1 MAIFDT
7 EIIQIEWGYSN
18 DPDDLGRETKYGI
31 SKRSYPDVDIKN
43 LTVEGAIEI
52 YTRDYWDKNNL
63 SSIHDQITAN
73 IIFRF
78 IVDAGA
84 PRGIRLLQNA
94 INTFVPMIP
103 SIRVDGV
110 MGVRTI
116 QSVNNLRTIRLQ
128 DCLRVF
134 ICKYYLDITIDKPEE
149 EKYLKGWIKRAL
161 M

>member
-7 EIIQIEWGYSN
+7 EIIQIEGGYSN

-103 SIRVDGV
+103 SIRV
-110 MGVRTI
+110 RSK
-116 QSVNNLRTIRLQ
+116 SV
-128 DCLRVF
+128 V
-134 ICKYYLDITIDKPEE
+134 
-149 EKYLKGWIKRAL
+149 
-161 M
+161 